1 MRNLLVVGG
10 GSSILNYDE
19 LCSEFHQIYVMTSSP
34 PRRKDIV
41 AITVDWEDLNL
52 SSLKALTGKIDV
64 VLFTAGKWLPG
75 KITNFNSA
83 KFCDLLGSNAFIQY
97 DVLRYLIINSHLN
110 RHSVVKLIS
119 SQVVE
124 KFDSS
129 APEYSLSK
137 SVAELILKAYCTKYG
152 VKYEAE
158 RFGLIGES
166 KMFQQI
172 KDRYGNRESSNSLSE
187 VFEFIV
193 R

>member
-1 MRNLLVVGG
+1 
-10 GSSILNYDE
+10 
-19 LCSEFHQIYVMTSSP
+19 
-34 PRRKDIV
+34 
-41 AITVDWEDLNL
+41 
-52 SSLKALTGKIDV
+52 
-64 VLFTAGKWLPG
+64 
-75 KITNFNSA
+75 
-83 KFCDLLGSNAFIQY
+83 
-97 DVLRYLIINSHLN
+97 
-110 RHSVVKLIS
+110 
-119 SQVVE
+119 VVE